1 MGRNALWC
9 RAAQGALTGD
19 VGFLASI
26 VLNEISV
33 DVVVVIIV
41 LVT

>member
-1 MGRNALWC
+1 MGRNVLWS

-19 VGFLASI
+19 VGILAGI
-26 VLNEISV
+26 VLNEICV